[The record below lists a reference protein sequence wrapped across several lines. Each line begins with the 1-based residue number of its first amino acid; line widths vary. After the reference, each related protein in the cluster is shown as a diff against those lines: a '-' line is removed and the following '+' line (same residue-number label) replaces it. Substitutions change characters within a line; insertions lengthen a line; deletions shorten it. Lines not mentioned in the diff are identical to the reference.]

1 MSQTAAHRS
10 SDAARK
16 SELAKI
22 HICKAQLKL
31 DDAAYRDLVMSVCG
45 VKSASSLDALGRKK
59 LLDHMASC
67 LKASG
72 IDPYPG
78 AKRLPTRHRPLAQS
92 KEAIEAK
99 IAVQLKTL
107 GQGWPYAYAVG
118 RRIYPEVS
126 RFEFLG
132 LAQLGKVSSALERT
146 IRYKE
151 RAAHD

>member
-1 MSQTAAHRS
+1 MTSAIRTA
-10 SDAARK
+10 DALRK

-22 HICKAQLKL
+22 HICKSRLGL
-31 DDAAYRDLVMSVCG
+31 DDAAYRNLIMSVCG
-45 VKSASSLDALGRKK
+45 VKSASSLDASGRKK

-67 LKASG
+67 LNASG

-78 AKRLPTRHRPLAQS
+78 AKRLPTRHRSLAQS

-126 RFEFLG
+126 RFEFLS
-132 LAQLGKVSSALERT
+132 LSQLGKVSSALERT

-151 RAAHD
+151 RAAHG

>member
-1 MSQTAAHRS
+1 MTSAIRS
-10 SDAARK
+10 PDAARK

-22 HICKAQLKL
+22 HICKSRLGL
-31 DDAAYRDLVMSVCG
+31 DDAAYRDLVMSVCA
-45 VKSASSLDALGRKK
+45 VKSASSLDASGRKK

-72 IDPYPG
+72 INPHQG

-126 RFEFLG
+126 RFEFLSV
-132 LAQLGKVSSALERT
+132 AQLGKVSSALERT

>member
-1 MSQTAAHRS
+1 
-10 SDAARK
+10 
-16 SELAKI
+16 
-22 HICKAQLKL
+22 
-31 DDAAYRDLVMSVCG
+31 
-45 VKSASSLDALGRKK
+45 
-59 LLDHMASC
+59 MASC

-78 AKRLPTRHRPLAQS
+78 AKRLLTRHRPLAQS

-118 RRIYPEVS
+118 RRIYPQVS
-126 RFEFLG
+126 RFEFLS
-132 LAQLGKVSSALERT
+132 LSQLGKVSSALERT

-151 RAAHD
+151 RAPHD

>member
-1 MSQTAAHRS
+1 MTSAIRTA
-10 SDAARK
+10 DALRK

-22 HICKAQLKL
+22 HICKARLGL
-31 DDAAYRDLVMSVCG
+31 DDAAYRDLIMSVCG
-45 VKSASSLDALGRKK
+45 VKSASSLDALSRKK

-67 LKASG
+67 MRASG
-72 IDPYPG
+72 IDPYPR
-78 AKRLPTRHRPLAQS
+78 AKRLPAQHRSLAQS

-107 GQGWPYAYAVG
+107 GQGWPYAYGVAH
-118 RRIYPEVS
+118 RIYPGVS
-126 RFEFLG
+126 RFEFLSV
-132 LAQLGKVSSALERT
+132 AQLGKISSALERT